1 MSVVPLTL
9 KNISKVDRWLPLN
22 LRASRNKE
30 KNLFKTKLNLFKIE
44 NFLIL
49 LIKKFSK
56 NVDISCKKRFNF
68 EKL

>member
-9 KNISKVDRWLPLN
+9 KNISKIDGYP
-22 LRASRNKE
+22 SRNKE